1 MKEESIAKRSMQLDV
16 ERASLRERKSQ
27 AGLLRSLV
35 QLHNMKI
42 AAASSKALQLSPDIE
57 QRKKKKFSNGNAVV
71 EEDEEEE
78 DDEDD
83 E

>member
-42 AAASSKALQLSPDIE
+42 AAAASKALQLSPDIE
-57 QRKKKKFSNGNAVV
+57 QRKKKKSSNAVV
-71 EEDEEEE
+71 EDEEEE
-78 DDEDD
+78 DNDE
-83 E
+83 

>member
-35 QLHNMKI
+35 QLHNMKT
-42 AAASSKALQLSPDIE
+42 AAAASKALQLSPDIE
-57 QRKKKKFSNGNAVV
+57 QRKKKKSSNAVV
-71 EEDEEEE
+71 EDEEEE
-78 DDEDD
+78 DDD